1 MIGADKKIDVP
12 FVQCLIE
19 NPASLP
25 SENTECNSNGFCFNN
40 I

>member
-25 SENTECNSNGFCFNN
+25 SWEYRGN
-40 I
+40 